1 MRRDERNAHPA
12 PRPNHDHHD
21 PAAPPAASTP
31 PSYRRRR
38 HCLAAG
44 WLRDAATGATRAG
57 ADRRP
62 GGNRAR
68 TAAITGTRSRA
79 AAGRAS
85 TATGHTG
92 AAARGS
98 ADRTAGLCAARQAA
112 TGDGGAPGRAVLA
125 YCRSFELDRD
135 AGAYYNRLQREKR
148 LPREDEIAQRNQQ
161 SGQTLTLR
169 QYVERDWALRRDN
182 NRSAPQRCKVLGG
195 SIQANTALVVFE
207 ADLNGR
213 RQRGTATVQL
223 TSKAWKVR
231 DHGDWAPVK

>member
-1 MRRDERNAHPA
+1 MPALKVTLDNAALSCAATNETLIRLQGPTTTTMTLPRHLPHPTPLRTAVVAIALLLAGCATPPVAPA
-12 PRPNHDHHD
+12 PPPVTPEPPRE
-21 PAAPPAASTP
+21 AAPIELPDYARRGKRLPA
-31 PSYRRRR
+31 
-38 HCLAAG
+38 
-44 WLRDAATGATRAG
+44 
-57 ADRRP
+57 
-62 GGNRAR
+62 
-68 TAAITGTRSRA
+68 
-79 AAGRAS
+79 
-85 TATGHTG
+85 
-92 AAARGS
+92 
-98 ADRTAGLCAARQAA
+98 
-112 TGDGGAPGRAVLA
+112 DGGAPGRAVLA

-161 SGQTLTLR
+161 SGQALTLR

-195 SIQANTALVVFE
+195 SIEGNTALVVFE

-223 TSKAWKVR
+223 ASKAWKVR

>member
-1 MRRDERNAHPA
+1 MSGGCVGGGVPPAVTVSVALALRTLPA
-12 PRPNHDHHD
+12 PLPVAPEPPRE
-21 PAAPPAASTP
+21 AAPIELPDYARRGKRLPA
-31 PSYRRRR
+31 
-38 HCLAAG
+38 
-44 WLRDAATGATRAG
+44 
-57 ADRRP
+57 
-62 GGNRAR
+62 
-68 TAAITGTRSRA
+68 
-79 AAGRAS
+79 
-85 TATGHTG
+85 
-92 AAARGS
+92 
-98 ADRTAGLCAARQAA
+98 
-112 TGDGGAPGRAVLA
+112 DGGAPGRAVLA

-195 SIQANTALVVFE
+195 SIEGNTALVVFE

-223 TSKAWKVR
+223 ASKAWKVR